1 LTGQYLIYAEKILY
15 KYIKT
20 IKEAIM
26 KKKLGRPKQ
35 EIKRNVEVKFLVTEE
50 ENAKIE
56 ALAEKIGVNKS
67 RLIRNLVLGDLTETN
82 MLYHLGAIPIAKA
95 ILRFTHSLRG
105 ENFDEIIKKED

>member
-1 LTGQYLIYAEKILY
+1 MAGRNKVEKPRDI
-15 KYIKT
+15 
-20 IKEAIM
+20 
-26 KKKLGRPKQ
+26 
-35 EIKRNVEVKFLVTEE
+35 EIRFRVNED
-50 ENAKIE
+50 ENARIE

-82 MLYHLGAIPIAKA
+82 MLYNLGAIPIAKA